1 MFDAVGLVVG
11 FLLTILVLSYLLGDN
26 FAYRLVL
33 HLFTGALMGY
43 TFAIVIHEVLFK
55 MVLGQL
61 GTQPIIVV
69 PVLIGLALFFF
80 KSIRRLAYIGNFF
93 MAFLIG
99 VGVALALLGALLGT
113 LVPQLGATAS
123 ALRPDPQNTL
133 WPLVKGLIIVGGTIF
148 TLFAFDFTLSQ
159 QQIGLAGTLG
169 GFVRFLGSIGRIF
182 VTVALGVAFAGALTA
197 SLSFFIG
204 RIQYL
209 FEVLKGF

>member
-1 MFDAVGLVVG
+1 MFEAVGLVVG

-33 HLFTGALMGY
+33 HLFTGALIGY
-43 TFAIVIHEVLFK
+43 TFAIVVHEVLIRI
-55 MVLGQL
+55 VLGRL

-69 PVLIGLALFFF
+69 PVLIGLALLFF

-113 LVPQLGATAS
+113 LVPQLGATGTVMQLDPLKGS
-123 ALRPDPQNTL
+123 IVAL
-133 WPLVKGLIIVGGTIF
+133 GTIF
-148 TLFAFDFTLSQ
+148 ALFAFDFTLSQ
-159 QQIGLAGTLG
+159 QQHGLAGTLG

-209 FEVLKGF
+209 FETLKGF

>member
-1 MFDAVGLVVG
+1 MNADTVGLVFG

-43 TFAIVIHEVLFK
+43 TFAIVVHEVLFK
-55 MVLGQL
+55 MVLGRL

-113 LVPQLGATAS
+113 LVPQLGAT
-123 ALRPDPQNTL
+123 
-133 WPLVKGLIIVGGTIF
+133 GTIMQLDPLKGIVVALGTF
-148 TLFAFDFTLSQ
+148 FALFAFDFTLSQ
-159 QQIGLAGTLG
+159 QQRGLAGTLG
-169 GFVRFLGSIGRIF
+169 GLVRFLGSIGRMF